1 MQRHHIAYADWSARE
16 YAAIAKCLLRGR
28 VHRGPAPAA
37 LSARL
42 AALYAPSGIHLL
54 NYGHHAIEIALGM
67 FSRRRPERVE
77 VIVPAY
83 ICPSVVASV
92 VACGLRVRSV
102 DVQDDLNMAPAD
114 VQAALSPDTLAVIAP
129 HMYGCPARMS
139 EIEALCASAQV
150 FLIDDAAQVVGVRQD
165 GRLLG
170 TFGDAGVISFA
181 QSKTIVTGIRGSGGV
196 LLVNRPEWQAEA
208 RQVCSELPPASGRL
222 GPLADFLWN
231 HVGQAHTGH
240 SGYYMGRVL
249 GMLGWSQAPSSSAMQ
264 ISHLEASIAQ
274 VQLDRLEALLHEK
287 VRVLH
292 AYHQALQ
299 AYPRLQFP
307 QYAPGRFLARVMLLL
322 PEGVDLDRVRCE
334 ALKRGL
340 ETRSGYSAHISLGAQ
355 APRAEAMARQLV
367 GVPCRAGMSEAD
379 ANAICAVLEAALQ
392 KVEDD
397 EAASQLRR

>member
-1 MQRHHIAYADWSARE
+1 MQRYHLAYADWSGRE
-16 YAAIAKCLLRGR
+16 YAAMAKCLLRGR
-28 VHRGPAPAA
+28 IHRGPAPAA

-42 AALYAPSGIHLL
+42 AALYAPSEVHLL
-54 NYGHHAIEIALGM
+54 NYGHHAIELALGM

-83 ICPSVVASV
+83 ICPSVVSAV

-102 DVQDDLNMAPAD
+102 DVQDDLNMGPED
-114 VQAALSPDTLAVIAP
+114 VRAALGPDTLAVIAP
-129 HMYGCPARMS
+129 HMYGCPAPMG

-196 LLVNRPEWQAEA
+196 LLVNRAEWQAEA
-208 RQVCSELPPASGRL
+208 RQLCSVLPPASGRL

-231 HVGQAHTGH
+231 YVGHAHTGH
-240 SGYYMGRVL
+240 SGYYLSRAL
-249 GMLGWSQAPSSSAMQ
+249 AKLGWSQAPSSSATQ

-274 VQLDRLEALLHEK
+274 VQLDRLEALLREK
-287 VRVLH
+287 VRVAQ

-299 AYPRLQFP
+299 GYPNLQFP
-307 QYAPGRFLARVMLLL
+307 QYVPGRFLARVMLLL
-322 PEGVDLDRVRCE
+322 PEGIDLDLVRRE
-334 ALKRGL
+334 ALKRGV
-340 ETRSGYSAHISLGAQ
+340 ETRAGYSAHVSEGAQ
-355 APRAEAMARQLV
+355 APRSKEMAMRLV
-367 GVPCRAGMSEAD
+367 GVACKAGLSDAD
-379 ANAICAVLEAALQ
+379 AAVICAVLEASLQ
-392 KVEDD
+392 S
-397 EAASQLRR
+397 AGR